1 MPHMFALEIS
11 SDFDSLSE
19 FKCTKQISKR
29 DKDAGVTNR
38 FGKQLLAPAFE
49 AHTSQKFQKAF

>member
-1 MPHMFALEIS
+1 MFVSEIS

-19 FKCTKQISKR
+19 LKCTKQISKR

-38 FGKQLLAPAFE
+38 FGKQLLVPAFE
-49 AHTSQKFQKAF
+49 AQTSQKFQKAF